1 MRFDPLGRAGD
12 TIIHGTLPN
21 LYAILGI
28 KPKTPI
34 EDVRKAYRKLAREYH
49 PDLNPDPKAHERMA
63 VINEAF
69 EVLSDPVR
77 RSEYDHSIGNTVHFE
92 PNGEAHVR
100 KPESVSA
107 QIVYRHRVHR
117 TPVYSASFT
126 KRKGTLVTTSFDNEL
141 IWWDRDVS
149 GPERRI
155 KLESGV
161 VNVVQTVNEECL
173 VAAGSTEQSLA
184 CWTVKD
190 GVPRSWR
197 HNPKSWVCT
206 LAPSPDGESLAVGS
220 VDNILRVL
228 RIDKGSL
235 KFCGISHKDS
245 VTAVGWSMDSRT
257 LASGSADATVKLWD
271 GRTGEEQRTLDEIRS
286 TVTSLAFS
294 PSGRW
299 IAAAAVDLSIRVFDL
314 RNGKLVKKFFGHTK
328 PVEAL
333 TFHPQSWLLA
343 SASRDGTVGLWN
355 VDKGIGHGQ
364 IQASHQSLSCVA
376 FDPRGRLLVAGGL
389 DKILRVWAISVPD

>member
-1 MRFDPLGRAGD
+1 M
-12 TIIHGTLPN
+12 
-21 LYAILGI
+21 YEILGI

-34 EDVRKAYRKLAREYH
+34 EEVRKAYRKLAREYH
-49 PDLNPDPKAHERMA
+49 PDLNPDPIAHERMA

-77 RSEYDHSIGNTVHFE
+77 RTEYDNSIGYTVHFE
-92 PNGEAHVR
+92 PNGETDVR
-100 KPESVSA
+100 KPESVLT
-107 QIVYRHRVHR
+107 QIVHRHRAHK
-117 TPVYSASFT
+117 TPVYSACFT
-126 KRKGTLVTTSFDNEL
+126 KRKGTLVTSSFDNEL
-141 IWWDRDVS
+141 IWWNQDAS
-149 GPERRI
+149 SPERRI

-161 VNVVQTVNEECL
+161 VNVVQTVSEDCL
-173 VAAGSTEQSLA
+173 VAAGSTDQSLA

-197 HNPKSWVCT
+197 HGPNSWVCT
-206 LAPSPDGESLAVGS
+206 LAPSPNGESLAVGS

-228 RIDKGSL
+228 TTDKGYL
-235 KFCGISHKDS
+235 KFSGITHKES
-245 VTAVGWSMDSRT
+245 VTAVGWSMDSRV

-271 GRTGEEQRTLDEIRS
+271 GRTGEEQRTISEIRS

-299 IAAAAVDLSIRVFDL
+299 LAVAAVDLSIRVFDL

-333 TFHPQSWLLA
+333 VFHPHSWLLA

-364 IQASHQSLSCVA
+364 IQASHQSISCVA
-376 FDPRGRLLVAGGL
+376 FDPRGRMLVAGGL
-389 DKILRVWAISVPD
+389 DRILRVWAISVPD